1 MAAAPHR
8 TIIET
13 KQFRSELKR
22 IETNPIAAEDLV
34 DGAKWMLSRNPYQGV
49 QLEPRSRV
57 WFLAI
62 DPPGKRSVGL
72 YYAFDDDTVH
82 FLSLTQH

>member
-1 MAAAPHR
+1 
-8 TIIET
+8 
-13 KQFRSELKR
+13 
-22 IETNPIAAEDLV
+22 
-34 DGAKWMLSRNPYQGV
+34 MLSRNPYQGV